1 MVKPWVLS
9 PAPQTTGL
17 IVNPRN
23 PSTGEVE
30 TGKSWGQGQSLLRIE
45 LRLALAAALARWGL
59 SPSAVKYLTI
69 TKCLKPGGLI
79 ALYFWKAPPP
89 HPKSSLVCSWQNI
102 SLVPLSLGQ
111 LWPRTPDCI
120 TVSPSQPSR
129 GYGLL
134 YKSTKK
140 IWPKY
145 GIPSPWPFLFCVT
158 STLCV

>member
-1 MVKPWVLS
+1 MIKPWVLS

-30 TGKSWGQGQSLLRIE
+30 SGKSWGQGQSLLHIE
-45 LRLALAAALARWGL
+45 LRLVLAEALASWG
-59 SPSAVKYLTI
+59 AEKYLTI
-69 TKCLKPGGLI
+69 TKVSEARRTYCMVFFGRL
-79 ALYFWKAPPP
+79 PPTP
-89 HPKSSLVCSWQNI
+89 NHLLVCSWQNI
-102 SLVPLSLGQ
+102 SLVPLSPGQ
-111 LWPRTPDCI
+111 LWPRTPDCV

-145 GIPSPWPFLFCVT
+145 GIPSPGLFSLV
-158 STLCV
+158 